1 MVAAAVVLL
10 PDSRSSYGE
19 TVTGFA
25 SRLLFFLLNVGVLY
39 MAFDS
44 KINKVYASVER
55 RKPCIERKK
64 RKKK

>member
-1 MVAAAVVLL
+1 
-10 PDSRSSYGE
+10 
-19 TVTGFA
+19 
-25 SRLLFFLLNVGVLY
+25 

-64 RKKK
+64 GKKSEKKHSTVFDSLSQYNTAV